1 MQLLT
6 LVALGPLAA
15 GDKGAKI
22 EKMPDRLA
30 DEPFG
35 RKGVKAHLSSCG
47 LIVGLPGVIRRVL
60 HIRVWN
66 FQQTRMRDCVNVH
79 LLKPCRACLVQG
91 SYFCAMLS
99 REWIPIVVPI

>member
-47 LIVGLPGVIRRVL
+47 LIVGLLGVIRRVL
-60 HIRVWN
+60 HIRV
-66 FQQTRMRDCVNVH
+66 CVNVH

-91 SYFCAMLS
+91 SYFCAVLS
-99 REWIPIVVPI
+99 REWIPIVIVVPI